1 MRRRPS
7 VGACSRVPFAD
18 PRPAGHLTR
27 GRLRGPAFRR
37 LFEDVYV
44 GADVPVDLALRSR
57 AAHLLVAGR
66 GVLAGYSAAEIL
78 GASCGPTDVPAEVTL
93 PAGCLLRQPDLRV
106 HRGLLQPDEVTAVG
120 AIGVTTRRR
129 TAYDL
134 ARFAPSLVEAVV
146 AVDALATPEPVER
159 GGMPALRGLE
169 PAPGGAFLPADLL
182 ILRNRHLGARHSR
195 RLPEVV
201 RLADP
206 LAESPMETRTRL
218 ALVLHGL
225 PPPVSQLAVHHEGHC
240 HYLDLGYREYRV
252 GIEYDGEEHLTP
264 ERARRDLERQ
274 HCLSTLGWTLVRPRA
289 VPVLHQPRVVA
300 VQVWREL
307 NRAAERLGL
316 PKIPMD
322 VAPRR

>member
-1 MRRRPS
+1 MFES
-7 VGACSRVPFAD
+7 PFRGSDALA
-18 PRPAGHLTR
+18 AGHLTR

-44 GADVPVDLALRSR
+44 GADVPVDLALRSH

-66 GVLAGYSAAEIL
+66 GVLAGYSAAEVL
-78 GASCGPTDVPAEVTL
+78 GASCAPDDAPAEVAL
-93 PAGCLLRQPDLRV
+93 PAGCLLRQPGLRV
-106 HRGLLQPDEVTAVG
+106 HRGLLLPDEVTTVG
-120 AIGVTTRRR
+120 AAGVTTRAR

-146 AVDALATPEPVER
+146 AVDALATPGPVEGGRTPTRR
-159 GGMPALRGLE
+159 GTE
-169 PAPGGAFLPADLL
+169 APSGGPFLPADLMY
-182 ILRNRHLGARHSR
+182 LRNRHLGARNSR
-195 RLPEVV
+195 RLPQVV

-225 PPPVSQLAVHHEGHC
+225 PPPVSQLAVHHDGHC
-240 HYLDLGYREYRV
+240 HYLDLGYPEYRV

-274 HCLSTLGWTLVRPRA
+274 HCFSVLGWTLVRPRA
-289 VPVLHQPRVVA
+289 VPVLHQPRLVA

-307 NRAAERLGL
+307 DRAAERLGL
-316 PKIPMD
+316 PKITVN
-322 VAPRR
+322 VAPMW